1 MTNNIPLPVFGVVVE
16 HTLAAVVA
24 DNIPEVVPVDSILV
38 VDLVGSLVVDSTTS
52 SQTIIA

>member
-38 VDLVGSLVVDSTTS
+38 VDLVGSLVVDSTTMLC
-52 SQTIIA
+52 